1 MGLDLLRIEP
11 PRTAFARDQ
20 DARLI
25 VLVRLEMALAHA
37 AGHHGIDLVRIGK
50 IDHHPHRR
58 EEIDGKRLLEVV
70 HAAVQRLAAAR
81 TLQGE
86 AARQVIQRH
95 TVDARQR
102 SYEVQEERWELVYE
116 LRLTDF
122 SSQAADQLVDELKV
136 LEGVAEVSLLAPQ
149 LALPL

>member
-1 MGLDLLRIEP
+1 MRDGLSPNTDFVR
-11 PRTAFARDQ
+11 
-20 DARLI
+20 
-25 VLVRLEMALAHA
+25 VLSGEFPSH
-37 AGHHGIDLVRIGK
+37 
-50 IDHHPHRR
+50 
-58 EEIDGKRLLEVV
+58 
-70 HAAVQRLAAAR
+70 
-81 TLQGE
+81 GE